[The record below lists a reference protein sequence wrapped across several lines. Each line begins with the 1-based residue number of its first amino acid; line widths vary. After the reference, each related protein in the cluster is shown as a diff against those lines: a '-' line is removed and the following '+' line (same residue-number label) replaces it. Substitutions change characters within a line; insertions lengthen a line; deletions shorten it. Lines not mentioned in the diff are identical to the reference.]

1 VPRWPLNAKNDIWD
15 WITLHSKSL
24 IDGCK
29 SWHIRCKISWL
40 CASMTLESK
49 IWYMMVLC
57 LDDPRMWNIIYDGFL
72 SRLSFNANLIYVGF
86 VPRCLLNEKYDIWCL
101 CTSMTRECEIWYMM
115 FCTLMTLDCEILY
128 WAYMTINSIN
138 WNDDSW

>member
-49 IWYMMVLC
+49 IWYMMLLC
-57 LDDPRMWNIIYDGFL
+57 LDDPPMWNIIYMMVLCLDYPLMRTWYMLVLCLGV
-72 SRLSFNANLIYVGF
+72 SWMRNMIYDVF
-86 VPRCLLNEKYDIWCL
+86 VPRWPVNVKYDIWCFVHWWHL
-101 CTSMTRECEIWYMM
+101 IAKYYIEPIW
-115 FCTLMTLDCEILY
+115 L
-128 WAYMTINSIN
+128 
-138 WNDDSW
+138 